1 MSDLLI
7 IVLRSIFLFFLTLL
21 LTRVMGKRS
30 LSKMLPFD
38 FICYSVVAIIASL
51 ISLNIITNL
60 PLGLIAL
67 AIWALLPIALDYLS
81 MKSKWIHDI
90 VTGKQWVL
98 MKNGKVMEENLS
110 EIRLTGEE
118 LLRELR
124 SKNVFNLVDVEFAI
138 MESTGEINVYLKS
151 DKKPVTAYDLG
162 TKVAPKVEPQTIIL
176 DGNILNEGLTNMGL
190 DQEWLKT
197 QLENAGVALDNVFI
211 AQVDSSG
218 EIYIDLFDDNIQVP
232 QPKVKELL
240 YANIE
245 KIQAD
250 LMSFAL
256 ETKSE
261 NAKSMYLYHAK
272 KLEEVMK
279 KLKPYLL
286 R

>member
-1 MSDLLI
+1 MNNLLI
-7 IVLRSIFLFFLTLL
+7 IVLRSIFLFFLTLV

-30 LSKMLPFD
+30 LSNMLPFN
-38 FICYSVVAIIASL
+38 FICYLVVAIIASL

-60 PLGLIAL
+60 FFGLIAL
-67 AIWALLPIALDYLS
+67 AIWGLFPIALDYLS
-81 MKSKWIHDI
+81 MKSKWIHDV

-110 EIRLTGEE
+110 EVRLTGEE

-124 SKNVFNLVDVEFAI
+124 SKNVFNLADVEFAI
-138 MESTGEINVYLKS
+138 MESTGEINICLKS
-151 DKKPVTAYDLG
+151 DKKPVTAHDLG
-162 TKVAPKVEPQTIIL
+162 TKVSPKVEPQTIIL

-190 DQEWLKT
+190 NQEWLKT
-197 QLENAGVALDNVFI
+197 QLENAGVALENVFI

-245 KIQAD
+245 KVQSD

-256 ETKSE
+256 ETQSE